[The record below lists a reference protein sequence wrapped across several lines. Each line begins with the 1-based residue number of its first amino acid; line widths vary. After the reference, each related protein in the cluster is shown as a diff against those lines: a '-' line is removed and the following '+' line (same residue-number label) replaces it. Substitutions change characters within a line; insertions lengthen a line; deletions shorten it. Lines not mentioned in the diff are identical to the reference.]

1 MAEILIVDDDHHL
14 RQGFQRLLDAEG
26 YETRTA
32 ASAEEALNLM
42 REKMPQCV
50 VMDVRMPG
58 MDGLE
63 ALKRMRALE
72 GCPPVVIM
80 TAYST
85 TETAIEATRLGAFDY
100 MLKPF
105 DIPQVLELLRQLE
118 QVGNLRS
125 DALELLLKAAGI
137 GLTAE
142 VAGLVCADAGNAALA
157 KMLRLL
163 GTAAILCLSVP
174 MFTALLECITEMV
187 GYG

>member
-1 MAEILIVDDDHHL
+1 MELYFKGAAGILLAAVLGLALQKQEKDLSAVLTAAVIAMAAVLML
-14 RQGFQRLLDAEG
+14 RLLE
-26 YETRTA
+26 
-32 ASAEEALNLM
+32 
-42 REKMPQCV
+42 P
-50 VMDVRMPG
+50 
-58 MDGLE
+58 
-63 ALKRMRALE
+63 
-72 GCPPVVIM
+72 
-80 TAYST
+80 
-85 TETAIEATRLGAFDY
+85 
-100 MLKPF
+100 
-105 DIPQVLELLRQLE
+105 VLELLRQLE

-163 GTAAILCLSVP
+163 GTAAILCLPVP

>member
-1 MAEILIVDDDHHL
+1 MELYFKGAAGILLAAVLGLALQKQEKDLSAVLTAAVIAMAAVLML
-14 RQGFQRLLDAEG
+14 RLLE
-26 YETRTA
+26 
-32 ASAEEALNLM
+32 
-42 REKMPQCV
+42 
-50 VMDVRMPG
+50 
-58 MDGLE
+58 
-63 ALKRMRALE
+63 
-72 GCPPVVIM
+72 PV
-80 TAYST
+80 T
-85 TETAIEATRLGAFDY
+85 
-100 MLKPF
+100 
-105 DIPQVLELLRQLE
+105 ELLRQLE

-142 VAGLVCADAGNAALA
+142 VAGIFCADAGNAALA

>member
-1 MAEILIVDDDHHL
+1 MELYFKGAAGILLAVVLGLALQKQEKDLSAVLTAAVIAMAAVLML
-14 RQGFQRLLDAEG
+14 RLLE
-26 YETRTA
+26 
-32 ASAEEALNLM
+32 
-42 REKMPQCV
+42 P
-50 VMDVRMPG
+50 
-58 MDGLE
+58 
-63 ALKRMRALE
+63 
-72 GCPPVVIM
+72 
-80 TAYST
+80 
-85 TETAIEATRLGAFDY
+85 
-100 MLKPF
+100 
-105 DIPQVLELLRQLE
+105 VLELLRQLE

>member
-1 MAEILIVDDDHHL
+1 MELYFKGAAGILLAAVLGLALQNHEKDLSAVLTAAVIAMAAVLML
-14 RQGFQRLLDAEG
+14 RLLE
-26 YETRTA
+26 
-32 ASAEEALNLM
+32 
-42 REKMPQCV
+42 P
-50 VMDVRMPG
+50 
-58 MDGLE
+58 
-63 ALKRMRALE
+63 
-72 GCPPVVIM
+72 
-80 TAYST
+80 
-85 TETAIEATRLGAFDY
+85 
-100 MLKPF
+100 
-105 DIPQVLELLRQLE
+105 VLELLRQLE

>member
-1 MAEILIVDDDHHL
+1 MELYFKGAAGILLAAVLGLALQKQEKDLSAVLTAAVIAMAAVLML
-14 RQGFQRLLDAEG
+14 RLLE
-26 YETRTA
+26 
-32 ASAEEALNLM
+32 
-42 REKMPQCV
+42 P
-50 VMDVRMPG
+50 
-58 MDGLE
+58 
-63 ALKRMRALE
+63 
-72 GCPPVVIM
+72 
-80 TAYST
+80 
-85 TETAIEATRLGAFDY
+85 
-100 MLKPF
+100 
-105 DIPQVLELLRQLE
+105 VLELLRQLE

-142 VAGLVCADAGNAALA
+142 VAELVCADAGNAALA

>member
-1 MAEILIVDDDHHL
+1 MELYFKGAAGILLAAVLGLALQKQEKDLSAVLTAAVIAMAAVLML
-14 RQGFQRLLDAEG
+14 RLLE
-26 YETRTA
+26 
-32 ASAEEALNLM
+32 
-42 REKMPQCV
+42 P
-50 VMDVRMPG
+50 
-58 MDGLE
+58 
-63 ALKRMRALE
+63 
-72 GCPPVVIM
+72 
-80 TAYST
+80 
-85 TETAIEATRLGAFDY
+85 
-100 MLKPF
+100 
-105 DIPQVLELLRQLE
+105 VLELLRQLE

-157 KMLRLL
+157 KILRLL

>member
-1 MAEILIVDDDHHL
+1 MELYFKGAAGILLAAVLGLVLQKQEKDLSAVLTAAVIAMAAVLML
-14 RQGFQRLLDAEG
+14 RLLE
-26 YETRTA
+26 
-32 ASAEEALNLM
+32 
-42 REKMPQCV
+42 
-50 VMDVRMPG
+50 
-58 MDGLE
+58 
-63 ALKRMRALE
+63 
-72 GCPPVVIM
+72 PV
-80 TAYST
+80 T
-85 TETAIEATRLGAFDY
+85 
-100 MLKPF
+100 
-105 DIPQVLELLRQLE
+105 ELLRQLE

>member
-1 MAEILIVDDDHHL
+1 MELYFKGTAGILLAAVLGLALQKQEKDLSAVLTAAVIAMAAVLML
-14 RQGFQRLLDAEG
+14 RLLE
-26 YETRTA
+26 
-32 ASAEEALNLM
+32 
-42 REKMPQCV
+42 P
-50 VMDVRMPG
+50 
-58 MDGLE
+58 
-63 ALKRMRALE
+63 
-72 GCPPVVIM
+72 
-80 TAYST
+80 
-85 TETAIEATRLGAFDY
+85 
-100 MLKPF
+100 
-105 DIPQVLELLRQLE
+105 VLELLRQLE

>member
-1 MAEILIVDDDHHL
+1 MELYFKGAAGILLAAVLGLTLQKQEKDLSAVLTAAVIAMAAVLML
-14 RQGFQRLLDAEG
+14 RLLE
-26 YETRTA
+26 
-32 ASAEEALNLM
+32 
-42 REKMPQCV
+42 P
-50 VMDVRMPG
+50 
-58 MDGLE
+58 
-63 ALKRMRALE
+63 
-72 GCPPVVIM
+72 
-80 TAYST
+80 
-85 TETAIEATRLGAFDY
+85 
-100 MLKPF
+100 
-105 DIPQVLELLRQLE
+105 VLELLRQLE

>member
-1 MAEILIVDDDHHL
+1 MELYFKGAAGILLAAVLGLALQKQEKDLSAVLTAAVIAMAAVLML
-14 RQGFQRLLDAEG
+14 RLLE
-26 YETRTA
+26 
-32 ASAEEALNLM
+32 
-42 REKMPQCV
+42 P
-50 VMDVRMPG
+50 
-58 MDGLE
+58 
-63 ALKRMRALE
+63 
-72 GCPPVVIM
+72 
-80 TAYST
+80 
-85 TETAIEATRLGAFDY
+85 
-100 MLKPF
+100 
-105 DIPQVLELLRQLE
+105 VLELLRQLE

-142 VAGLVCADAGNAALA
+142 GAGLVCADAGNAALA

>member
-1 MAEILIVDDDHHL
+1 MELYFKGAAGILLAAVLGLALQKQEKDLSAALTAAVIAMAAVLML
-14 RQGFQRLLDAEG
+14 RLLE
-26 YETRTA
+26 
-32 ASAEEALNLM
+32 
-42 REKMPQCV
+42 P
-50 VMDVRMPG
+50 
-58 MDGLE
+58 
-63 ALKRMRALE
+63 
-72 GCPPVVIM
+72 
-80 TAYST
+80 
-85 TETAIEATRLGAFDY
+85 
-100 MLKPF
+100 
-105 DIPQVLELLRQLE
+105 VLELLRQLE

-125 DALELLLKAAGI
+125 DVLELLLKAAGI

>member
-1 MAEILIVDDDHHL
+1 MELYFKGAAGILLAAVLGLPLQKQEKDLSAVLTAAVIAMAAVLML
-14 RQGFQRLLDAEG
+14 RLLE
-26 YETRTA
+26 
-32 ASAEEALNLM
+32 
-42 REKMPQCV
+42 P
-50 VMDVRMPG
+50 
-58 MDGLE
+58 
-63 ALKRMRALE
+63 
-72 GCPPVVIM
+72 
-80 TAYST
+80 
-85 TETAIEATRLGAFDY
+85 
-100 MLKPF
+100 
-105 DIPQVLELLRQLE
+105 VLELLRQLE

>member
-1 MAEILIVDDDHHL
+1 MELYFKGAAGILLAAVLGLALQKQEKDLSAALTAAVIAMTAVL
-14 RQGFQRLLDAEG
+14 MLRLLE
-26 YETRTA
+26 
-32 ASAEEALNLM
+32 
-42 REKMPQCV
+42 P
-50 VMDVRMPG
+50 VM
-58 MDGLE
+58 
-63 ALKRMRALE
+63 
-72 GCPPVVIM
+72 
-80 TAYST
+80 
-85 TETAIEATRLGAFDY
+85 
-100 MLKPF
+100 
-105 DIPQVLELLRQLE
+105 ELLRQLE

>member
-1 MAEILIVDDDHHL
+1 MELYFKGAAGILLAAVLGLALQKQEKDL
-14 RQGFQRLLDAEG
+14 SAVL
-26 YETRTA
+26 TA
-32 ASAEEALNLM
+32 AVIAMAAVLM
-42 REKMPQCV
+42 LHL
-50 VMDVRMPG
+50 
-58 MDGLE
+58 LE
-63 ALKRMRALE
+63 
-72 GCPPVVIM
+72 P
-80 TAYST
+80 
-85 TETAIEATRLGAFDY
+85 
-100 MLKPF
+100 
-105 DIPQVLELLRQLE
+105 VLELLRQLE

>member
-1 MAEILIVDDDHHL
+1 MELYFKGAAGILLAAVLGLALQKQEKDLSAVLTAAVIAMAAVLML
-14 RQGFQRLLDAEG
+14 RLLE
-26 YETRTA
+26 
-32 ASAEEALNLM
+32 
-42 REKMPQCV
+42 P
-50 VMDVRMPG
+50 
-58 MDGLE
+58 
-63 ALKRMRALE
+63 
-72 GCPPVVIM
+72 
-80 TAYST
+80 
-85 TETAIEATRLGAFDY
+85 
-100 MLKPF
+100 
-105 DIPQVLELLRQLE
+105 VLELLRKLE

>member
-1 MAEILIVDDDHHL
+1 MELYFKGAAGILLAAVLGLVLQKQEKDLSAVLTAAVIAMAAVLML
-14 RQGFQRLLDAEG
+14 RLLE
-26 YETRTA
+26 
-32 ASAEEALNLM
+32 
-42 REKMPQCV
+42 P
-50 VMDVRMPG
+50 
-58 MDGLE
+58 
-63 ALKRMRALE
+63 
-72 GCPPVVIM
+72 
-80 TAYST
+80 
-85 TETAIEATRLGAFDY
+85 
-100 MLKPF
+100 
-105 DIPQVLELLRQLE
+105 VLELLRQLE

>member
-1 MAEILIVDDDHHL
+1 MELYFKGAAGILLAAVLGLALQKQEKDLSAVLTAAVIAMAAVLML
-14 RQGFQRLLDAEG
+14 RLLE
-26 YETRTA
+26 
-32 ASAEEALNLM
+32 
-42 REKMPQCV
+42 P
-50 VMDVRMPG
+50 
-58 MDGLE
+58 
-63 ALKRMRALE
+63 
-72 GCPPVVIM
+72 
-80 TAYST
+80 
-85 TETAIEATRLGAFDY
+85 
-100 MLKPF
+100 
-105 DIPQVLELLRQLE
+105 VLELLRQLE

-125 DALELLLKAAGI
+125 DALELLLKAVGI

>member
-1 MAEILIVDDDHHL
+1 MELYFKGAAGILLAAVLGLALQKQEKDLSAVLTAAVIAMAAVLML
-14 RQGFQRLLDAEG
+14 RLLE
-26 YETRTA
+26 
-32 ASAEEALNLM
+32 
-42 REKMPQCV
+42 P
-50 VMDVRMPG
+50 
-58 MDGLE
+58 
-63 ALKRMRALE
+63 
-72 GCPPVVIM
+72 
-80 TAYST
+80 
-85 TETAIEATRLGAFDY
+85 
-100 MLKPF
+100 
-105 DIPQVLELLRQLE
+105 VLELLRQLE

-174 MFTALLECITEMV
+174 MFAALLECITEMV

>member
-1 MAEILIVDDDHHL
+1 MELYFKGAAGILLAAVLGLALQKQEKDLSAVLTAAVIAMAAVLML
-14 RQGFQRLLDAEG
+14 RLLE
-26 YETRTA
+26 
-32 ASAEEALNLM
+32 
-42 REKMPQCV
+42 P
-50 VMDVRMPG
+50 
-58 MDGLE
+58 
-63 ALKRMRALE
+63 
-72 GCPPVVIM
+72 
-80 TAYST
+80 
-85 TETAIEATRLGAFDY
+85 
-100 MLKPF
+100 
-105 DIPQVLELLRQLE
+105 VLELLRQLE

-125 DALELLLKAAGI
+125 GALELLLKAAGI

>member
-1 MAEILIVDDDHHL
+1 MELYFKGAAGILLAAVLGLALQKQEKDLSAVLTAAVIAMAAVLML
-14 RQGFQRLLDAEG
+14 RLLE
-26 YETRTA
+26 
-32 ASAEEALNLM
+32 
-42 REKMPQCV
+42 P
-50 VMDVRMPG
+50 
-58 MDGLE
+58 
-63 ALKRMRALE
+63 
-72 GCPPVVIM
+72 
-80 TAYST
+80 
-85 TETAIEATRLGAFDY
+85 
-100 MLKPF
+100 
-105 DIPQVLELLRQLE
+105 VLEMLRQLE

>member
-1 MAEILIVDDDHHL
+1 MELYFKGTAGILLAAVLGLALQKQEKDLSAVLTAAVIAMAAVLML
-14 RQGFQRLLDAEG
+14 RLLE
-26 YETRTA
+26 
-32 ASAEEALNLM
+32 
-42 REKMPQCV
+42 P
-50 VMDVRMPG
+50 
-58 MDGLE
+58 
-63 ALKRMRALE
+63 
-72 GCPPVVIM
+72 
-80 TAYST
+80 
-85 TETAIEATRLGAFDY
+85 
-100 MLKPF
+100 
-105 DIPQVLELLRQLE
+105 VLELLRQLE
-118 QVGNLRS
+118 QAGNLRS

>member
-1 MAEILIVDDDHHL
+1 MVLYFKGAAGILLAAVLGLALQKQEKDLSAVLTAAVIAMAAVLML
-14 RQGFQRLLDAEG
+14 RLLE
-26 YETRTA
+26 
-32 ASAEEALNLM
+32 
-42 REKMPQCV
+42 
-50 VMDVRMPG
+50 
-58 MDGLE
+58 
-63 ALKRMRALE
+63 
-72 GCPPVVIM
+72 PV
-80 TAYST
+80 T
-85 TETAIEATRLGAFDY
+85 
-100 MLKPF
+100 
-105 DIPQVLELLRQLE
+105 ELLRQLE

>member
-1 MAEILIVDDDHHL
+1 MELYFKGAAGILLAAVLGLALQKQEKDLSAVLTAAVIAMAAVLML
-14 RQGFQRLLDAEG
+14 RLLE
-26 YETRTA
+26 
-32 ASAEEALNLM
+32 
-42 REKMPQCV
+42 P
-50 VMDVRMPG
+50 
-58 MDGLE
+58 
-63 ALKRMRALE
+63 
-72 GCPPVVIM
+72 
-80 TAYST
+80 
-85 TETAIEATRLGAFDY
+85 
-100 MLKPF
+100 
-105 DIPQVLELLRQLE
+105 VLELLRQLE

-174 MFTALLECITEMV
+174 MLTALLECITEMV

>member
-1 MAEILIVDDDHHL
+1 MELYFKGAAGILLAAVLGLALQKQEKDLSAVLTAAVIAMAAVLML
-14 RQGFQRLLDAEG
+14 RLLG
-26 YETRTA
+26 
-32 ASAEEALNLM
+32 
-42 REKMPQCV
+42 P
-50 VMDVRMPG
+50 
-58 MDGLE
+58 
-63 ALKRMRALE
+63 
-72 GCPPVVIM
+72 
-80 TAYST
+80 
-85 TETAIEATRLGAFDY
+85 
-100 MLKPF
+100 
-105 DIPQVLELLRQLE
+105 VLELLRQLE

>member
-1 MAEILIVDDDHHL
+1 MEQYFKGAAGILLAAVLGLALQKQEKDLSAVLTAAVIAMAGVLML
-14 RQGFQRLLDAEG
+14 RLLE
-26 YETRTA
+26 
-32 ASAEEALNLM
+32 
-42 REKMPQCV
+42 P
-50 VMDVRMPG
+50 
-58 MDGLE
+58 
-63 ALKRMRALE
+63 
-72 GCPPVVIM
+72 
-80 TAYST
+80 
-85 TETAIEATRLGAFDY
+85 
-100 MLKPF
+100 
-105 DIPQVLELLRQLE
+105 VLELLRQLE

>member
-1 MAEILIVDDDHHL
+1 MELYFKGAAGILLAAVLGLALQKQEKDLSAVLTAAVIAMAAVLML
-14 RQGFQRLLDAEG
+14 RLLE
-26 YETRTA
+26 
-32 ASAEEALNLM
+32 
-42 REKMPQCV
+42 P
-50 VMDVRMPG
+50 
-58 MDGLE
+58 
-63 ALKRMRALE
+63 
-72 GCPPVVIM
+72 
-80 TAYST
+80 
-85 TETAIEATRLGAFDY
+85 
-100 MLKPF
+100 
-105 DIPQVLELLRQLE
+105 VLELLRQLE

-142 VAGLVCADAGNAALA
+142 VAGLVCVDAGNAALA

>member
-1 MAEILIVDDDHHL
+1 MELYFKGAAGILLAAVLGLALQKQEKDLSAVLTAAVIAMAAVLML
-14 RQGFQRLLDAEG
+14 RLLE
-26 YETRTA
+26 
-32 ASAEEALNLM
+32 
-42 REKMPQCV
+42 
-50 VMDVRMPG
+50 
-58 MDGLE
+58 
-63 ALKRMRALE
+63 
-72 GCPPVVIM
+72 PV
-80 TAYST
+80 T
-85 TETAIEATRLGAFDY
+85 
-100 MLKPF
+100 
-105 DIPQVLELLRQLE
+105 ELLRQLE

-174 MFTALLECITEMV
+174 TFTALLECITEMV

>member
-1 MAEILIVDDDHHL
+1 MELYFKGAAGILLAAVLGLALQKQEKDLSAVLTAAVIAMAAVLML
-14 RQGFQRLLDAEG
+14 RLLE
-26 YETRTA
+26 
-32 ASAEEALNLM
+32 
-42 REKMPQCV
+42 P
-50 VMDVRMPG
+50 
-58 MDGLE
+58 
-63 ALKRMRALE
+63 
-72 GCPPVVIM
+72 
-80 TAYST
+80 
-85 TETAIEATRLGAFDY
+85 
-100 MLKPF
+100 
-105 DIPQVLELLRQLE
+105 VLELLRQLE

-187 GYG
+187 GCG

>member
-1 MAEILIVDDDHHL
+1 MELYFKGAAGILLAAVLGLALQKQEKDLSAVLTAAVLAMAAVLML
-14 RQGFQRLLDAEG
+14 RLLE
-26 YETRTA
+26 
-32 ASAEEALNLM
+32 
-42 REKMPQCV
+42 P
-50 VMDVRMPG
+50 
-58 MDGLE
+58 
-63 ALKRMRALE
+63 
-72 GCPPVVIM
+72 
-80 TAYST
+80 
-85 TETAIEATRLGAFDY
+85 
-100 MLKPF
+100 
-105 DIPQVLELLRQLE
+105 VLELLRQLE

-174 MFTALLECITEMV
+174 LFTALLECITEMV

>member
-1 MAEILIVDDDHHL
+1 MELYLKGAAGILLAAVLGLALQKQEKDLSAVLTAAVIAMAAVLML
-14 RQGFQRLLDAEG
+14 RLLE
-26 YETRTA
+26 
-32 ASAEEALNLM
+32 
-42 REKMPQCV
+42 P
-50 VMDVRMPG
+50 
-58 MDGLE
+58 
-63 ALKRMRALE
+63 
-72 GCPPVVIM
+72 
-80 TAYST
+80 
-85 TETAIEATRLGAFDY
+85 
-100 MLKPF
+100 
-105 DIPQVLELLRQLE
+105 VLELLRQLE

-163 GTAAILCLSVP
+163 GTAAIFCLSVP

>member
-1 MAEILIVDDDHHL
+1 MELYFKGAAGILLAAVLGLALQKQEKDLSAVLTAAVIAMAAVLML
-14 RQGFQRLLDAEG
+14 RLLE
-26 YETRTA
+26 
-32 ASAEEALNLM
+32 
-42 REKMPQCV
+42 P
-50 VMDVRMPG
+50 
-58 MDGLE
+58 
-63 ALKRMRALE
+63 
-72 GCPPVVIM
+72 
-80 TAYST
+80 
-85 TETAIEATRLGAFDY
+85 
-100 MLKPF
+100 
-105 DIPQVLELLRQLE
+105 VLELLRQLE

-163 GTAAILCLSVP
+163 GTAAILCLSVL

>member
-1 MAEILIVDDDHHL
+1 MELYFKGAAGILLAAVLGLALQKQEKDLSAVLTAAVIAMAAVLML
-14 RQGFQRLLDAEG
+14 RLLE
-26 YETRTA
+26 
-32 ASAEEALNLM
+32 
-42 REKMPQCV
+42 
-50 VMDVRMPG
+50 
-58 MDGLE
+58 
-63 ALKRMRALE
+63 
-72 GCPPVVIM
+72 PV
-80 TAYST
+80 T
-85 TETAIEATRLGAFDY
+85 
-100 MLKPF
+100 
-105 DIPQVLELLRQLE
+105 ELLRQLE
-118 QVGNLRS
+118 RGGKLRF

>member
-1 MAEILIVDDDHHL
+1 MELYFKGAAGILLAAVLGLALQKQEKDL
-14 RQGFQRLLDAEG
+14 SAVL
-26 YETRTA
+26 TA
-32 ASAEEALNLM
+32 AVIAMAAVLM
-42 REKMPQCV
+42 L
-50 VMDVRMPG
+50 RM
-58 MDGLE
+58 LE
-63 ALKRMRALE
+63 PA
-72 GCPPVVIM
+72 
-80 TAYST
+80 
-85 TETAIEATRLGAFDY
+85 
-100 MLKPF
+100 
-105 DIPQVLELLRQLE
+105 LELLRQLE

>member
-1 MAEILIVDDDHHL
+1 MELYFKGAAGILLAAVLGLALQKQEKDLSAVLTAAVIAMAAVLML
-14 RQGFQRLLDAEG
+14 RLLE
-26 YETRTA
+26 
-32 ASAEEALNLM
+32 
-42 REKMPQCV
+42 P
-50 VMDVRMPG
+50 
-58 MDGLE
+58 
-63 ALKRMRALE
+63 
-72 GCPPVVIM
+72 
-80 TAYST
+80 
-85 TETAIEATRLGAFDY
+85 
-100 MLKPF
+100 
-105 DIPQVLELLRQLE
+105 VLELLRQLE

-174 MFTALLECITEMV
+174 MFTALLECIMEMV

>member
-1 MAEILIVDDDHHL
+1 MELYFKGAAGILLAAVLGLALQKQEKDLSAVLTAAVIAMAAVLML
-14 RQGFQRLLDAEG
+14 RLLE
-26 YETRTA
+26 
-32 ASAEEALNLM
+32 
-42 REKMPQCV
+42 P
-50 VMDVRMPG
+50 
-58 MDGLE
+58 
-63 ALKRMRALE
+63 
-72 GCPPVVIM
+72 
-80 TAYST
+80 
-85 TETAIEATRLGAFDY
+85 
-100 MLKPF
+100 
-105 DIPQVLELLRQLE
+105 VLELLRQLE

-157 KMLRLL
+157 QMLRLL